1 MEHYNYYDAVKDD
14 VIKAIEEDDELL
26 PREDEDRDN
35 YRERL
40 EDALWA
46 SEVTG
51 NGDYAYYY
59 SDEEDAIAAV
69 MWNLDLC
76 KETYID
82 FGIDEDAVDFMSSIR
97 SVDVSIRCYVLPS
110 AIDAAIDE
118 LGFFEEKED

>member
-14 VIKAIEEDDELL
+14 VVKAICEDTELE
-26 PREDEDRDN
+26 PREDEDRDD

-40 EDALWA
+40 EDALWE

-51 NGDYAYYY
+51 NGPYAYYY

-82 FGIDEDAVDFMSSIR
+82 FAIEEDAVDFMSSIQ

-118 LGFFEEKED
+118 LGFFKEKED